1 MARYKHYDYGQT
13 KMLPVSYERQIL
25 PGTFEHTLNELID
38 RQIDLTVFE
47 SRYCNDA
54 TGAPAYDPAILLKI
68 VLFAYSKGITSSR
81 QIESLCRENVL
92 FMALS
97 ADTQPHFTTI
107 ADFISGSSEQIAQVF
122 RDVLLVCDEAG
133 LIGKQMFAIDGVK
146 LPSNASKEWSGTQA
160 EYSKKIEK
168 MERAAQKLLARHR
181 EVDAQDQDGET
192 PAMQAARAQ
201 QIKALEAAVAKVRG
215 FLRRHQDKVGPSGR
229 VKKSN
234 ITDND
239 SAKMLSS
246 KGVIQGYDGL
256 AMVDAKH
263 QIVVHAEAFGEGQE
277 HGLLI
282 PMLEGTRQTFR
293 ALDLS
298 NDVLKNRIVTAD
310 AGFCSE
316 ANNRYLLESGV
327 DAYVADPQFRRRDV
341 RFADAAQHR
350 PKRVSEPFAK
360 PKKLQRFQPRDF
372 RPAKDFSHCICPA
385 GERLYR
391 NGGRVRMRDQWAVK
405 FTGSKHSCQDCALRR
420 QCLRY
425 PDRTAVRQ
433 VTIARG
439 RLTDKPPTFAAR
451 MRERIDSE
459 RGRHLYGRRLAIV
472 EPVFANIRSTR
483 KLNRLSLRGR
493 KKVNAQWQLYCLVH
507 NIGKL
512 QRYGPSSKS
521 PDAMERRSNL
531 CDG

>member
-25 PGTFEHTLNELID
+25 PGTFEYTLNELID
-38 RQIDLTVFE
+38 REIDMTVFA
-47 SRYCNDA
+47 SRYRNDA

-81 QIESLCRENVL
+81 EIEKLCRENVL

-107 ADFISGSSEQIAQVF
+107 ADFISGSSDQIARVF

-181 EVDAQDQDGET
+181 EVDAQQIQGEA
-192 PAMQAARAQ
+192 PAMQAAREQ
-201 QIKALEAAVAKVRG
+201 QVKTLRAAIAKVRG
-215 FLRRHQDKVGPSGR
+215 FLRRHEDKVGPSGR

-234 ITDND
+234 ITDNE

-293 ALDLS
+293 ELELS
-298 NDVLKNRIVTAD
+298 HDVLKNGIVMAD

-316 ANNRYLLESGV
+316 ANSRYLLESGV
-327 DAYVADPQFRRRDV
+327 DAYVADPQFRRRDI
-341 RFADAAQHR
+341 RFADAPQHR
-350 PKRVSEPFAK
+350 PQRASEPFAK
-360 PKKLQRFQPRDF
+360 PKKLKRFLPRDF
-372 RPAKDFSHCICPA
+372 QPSKDFSHCLCPA
-385 GERLYR
+385 GKRLHR
-391 NGGRVRMRDQWAVK
+391 NGARVRMGDLWAVK
-405 FTGSKHSCQDCALRR
+405 FSGSSQSCRHCALRQ

-425 PDRTAVRQ
+425 PERTPVRQ

-439 RLTDKPPTFAAR
+439 RFAGKLPTFAAR

-459 RGRHLYGRRLAIV
+459 RGRYLYGRRLAVV

-493 KKVNAQWQLYCLVH
+493 RKVNAQWQLYCLVH

-512 QRYGPSSKS
+512 QRYGPSAK
-521 PDAMERRSNL
+521 PQAAMERRITR
-531 CDG
+531 